1 MSRRRRWLRFNAIG
15 FVGFLFQ
22 MVILAALIRW
32 TWLTPPVAIAAAV
45 LVTVTHN
52 FLWHERVTWRNQSS
66 DGRLGRWVKFQLST
80 GVISVIT
87 NVGLTAVVA
96 RLTGLS
102 VVSAN
107 VVAVATASIATF
119 LVSDRLV
126 FRQ

>member
-32 TWLTPPVAIAAAV
+32 TWLTPPVAISAAV

>member
-1 MSRRRRWLRFNAIG
+1 MSRRRRWIRFNAIG

-32 TWLTPPVAIAAAV
+32 TWLTPPVAISAAV

>member
-1 MSRRRRWLRFNAIG
+1 
-15 FVGFLFQ
+15 

-32 TWLTPPVAIAAAV
+32 TWLTPPVAISAAV